1 MRRKIVLAALLCL
14 ATAALGIGAASALAA
29 DGCSCHTAVP
39 PTGGAPA
46 AHAPLVVGVTHCTT
60 CHKGMTVPH
69 PEVVKPTLTLE
80 VHYWGFTRHWSV
92 SGGLHI
98 PWVPLR
104 FVTVYFQG
112 KAPDATA
119 FTDLA
124 HFRTLNSGSFRRY
137 LDKRVIWKRS
147 TVRAIS
153 QGRAGPPVVMPAFD
167 GPAVD
172 LPTPTLRW
180 RLRGPVD
187 GTLRLGR
194 SVTAKAWVTPK
205 DLVGARH
212 WFEVHKRV
220 AGDWKWLRSVASRRP
235 LSATGTYGWTWTPK
249 HRGMYKMFTWV
260 DGTSAYER
268 VGYSHRLIRVR

>member
-1 MRRKIVLAALLCL
+1 MRRMIVLAIVLCL
-14 ATAALGIGAASALAA
+14 AAVLTIGAAPALAA
-29 DGCSCHTAVP
+29 SGCTCHTAVP

-46 AHAPLVVGVTHCTT
+46 AHAPLVVGVTLCTT

-80 VHYWGFTRHWSV
+80 VRYSGFTRHWSV

-112 KAPDATA
+112 KAPEATA

-124 HFRTLNSGSFRRY
+124 HFRTLGDGSFRRY
-137 LDKRVIWKRS
+137 LDKRVIWKHR

-172 LPTPTLRW
+172 LPTPTFRW

-194 SVTAKAWVTPK
+194 SVTAKVWVTPK
-205 DLVGARH
+205 DLVVPRPT
-212 WFEVHKRV
+212 FEVHKRV
-220 AGDWKWLRSVASRRP
+220 AGDWKWLCTVRRP
-235 LSATGTYGWTWTPK
+235 LSATGTWGWTWTPK
-249 HRGMYKMFTWV
+249 HRGMYKMFASV
-260 DGTSAYER
+260 LSTSAYEGTGS
-268 VGYSHRLIRVR
+268 GYRLIRVR